1 MENLEDRLEAAVL
14 AAAIV
19 EEGKRKRAVSR
30 TVLRWAVPA
39 FAAAALALLLA
50 VPSRPKD
57 TFNDPALAYAEVERT
72 FAYIS
77 QKIDKGVEIAAK
89 AEEPVSTIKNIFE

>member
-39 FAAAALALLLA
+39 FAAALALLLA

-77 QKIDKGVEIAAK
+77 QKIDKGAEIAAK

>member
-14 AAAIV
+14 AAAVV
-19 EEGKRKRAVSR
+19 EEGKRKRAVLR
-30 TVLRWAVPA
+30 TALRWSVPV

-72 FAYIS
+72 FAFIS
-77 QKIDKGVEIAAK
+77 QKIDKGAEIAAK
-89 AEEPVSTIKNIFE
+89 AEEPIESLKNIFE